1 MNDITAA
8 HRDKLVA
15 DLKNVIAD
23 AEDMLKLSA
32 DQAGEEALRLR
43 ERLQARLAST
53 KERLADLQHSALE
66 RAKEAGHVADDFVHE
81 KPWVSIGVAAGVGL
95 IVGLLIGRR

>member
-15 DLKNVIAD
+15 DLKAVIAD
-23 AEDMLKLSA
+23 AEDMLKISA
-32 DQAGEEALRLR
+32 GQAGEEAVRLR
-43 ERLQARLAST
+43 ERLQVRLSGA
-53 KERLADLQHSALE
+53 KERLADLQHAAVE
-66 RAKEAGHVADDFVHE
+66 KAKEAGHVADDFVHE
-81 KPWVSIGVAAGVGL
+81 KPWLSIGVAAGVGL

>member
-1 MNDITAA
+1 MNDTTAA

-15 DLKNVIAD
+15 DLKAVITD

-32 DQAGEEALRLR
+32 GQAGEEALKLR
-43 ERLQARLAST
+43 ERLQVRLSGT
-53 KERLADLQHSALE
+53 RQRLADLQHTAVE

>member
-1 MNDITAA
+1 MNDTTAA

-23 AEDMLKLSA
+23 AEDMLRLSA
-32 DQAGEEALRLR
+32 GQAGDEAVRLR
-43 ERLQARLAST
+43 ERVQVRLSSAR
-53 KERLADLQHSALE
+53 ERLGDLQHNAIE
-66 RAKEAGHVADDFVHE
+66 KAKEAGHAADDFVHE

>member
-1 MNDITAA
+1 MNETTSI

-15 DLKNVIAD
+15 DLKNVITD
-23 AEDMLKLSA
+23 AEEMLKLSA
-32 DQAGEEALRLR
+32 GQAGEEALKLR
-43 ERLQARLAST
+43 ERLQVRLSGT
-53 KERLADLQHSALE
+53 KQRLADLQHTAVE
-66 RAKEAGHVADDFVHE
+66 KAKDAGHAADDFVHE

>member
-1 MNDITAA
+1 MNDTTASQ
-8 HRDKLVA
+8 RDKLVA
-15 DLKNVIAD
+15 DLKHVIAD

-32 DQAGEEALRLR
+32 GQAGDEAVKLR
-43 ERLQARLAST
+43 ERLQARLSGT

-66 RAKEAGHVADDFVHE
+66 KAKEAGHVADDFVHE